1 MTTTPGVLQSLPV
14 LLDGLGNTA
23 LLCVLALATSAI
35 AGHFFLL
42 LRISNWASA
51 RGVARAYVSLMR
63 GTPALVQLFVL
74 FFSMPLIGLGGQ
86 PLLAAVLAIGLN
98 SGAYVVEI
106 LRGNLAVVSVG
117 QRDAALALG
126 ISPGRTWLRIIG
138 PQVWRASMPALINE
152 FTILLKTTPL
162 ASVVGVAELAFAGQ
176 MVSARTF
183 RQDEVLAIVA
193 LCYLAI
199 TIPAIALARTLES
212 KIGSGRQDL
221 GAR

>member
-1 MTTTPGVLQSLPV
+1 
-14 LLDGLGNTA
+14 
-23 LLCVLALATSAI
+23 
-35 AGHFFLL
+35 
-42 LRISNWASA
+42 
-51 RGVARAYVSLMR
+51 
-63 GTPALVQLFVL
+63 
-74 FFSMPLIGLGGQ
+74 
-86 PLLAAVLAIGLN
+86 
-98 SGAYVVEI
+98 
-106 LRGNLAVVSVG
+106 
-117 QRDAALALG
+117 
-126 ISPGRTWLRIIG
+126 
-138 PQVWRASMPALINE
+138 MPALINE